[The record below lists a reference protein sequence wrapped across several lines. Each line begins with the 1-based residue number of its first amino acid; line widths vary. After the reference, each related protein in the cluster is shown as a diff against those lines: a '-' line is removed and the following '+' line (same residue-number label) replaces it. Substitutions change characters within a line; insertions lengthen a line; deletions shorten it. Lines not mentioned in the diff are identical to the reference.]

1 MRIHAC
7 ICNTQATH
15 MTWAPQPSLQHQTEG
30 KVLLFTSVREEL
42 CVYVLKCL
50 LIHHTTGTF
59 LRRTEGFQQIK
70 SAEQDFWHGI
80 GLMCSISNKNL
91 NYILKPTV
99 EDLQLLFGEVCL
111 SL

>member
-1 MRIHAC
+1 M
-7 ICNTQATH
+7 
-15 MTWAPQPSLQHQTEG
+15 
-30 KVLLFTSVREEL
+30 REEL

-59 LRRTEGFQQIK
+59 LWKTEQIK
-70 SAEQDFWHGI
+70 SAEQDFWHGTA
-80 GLMCSISNKNL
+80 LMSIFSNKNL

-99 EDLQLLFGEVCL
+99 EDLQLLFSEVSL